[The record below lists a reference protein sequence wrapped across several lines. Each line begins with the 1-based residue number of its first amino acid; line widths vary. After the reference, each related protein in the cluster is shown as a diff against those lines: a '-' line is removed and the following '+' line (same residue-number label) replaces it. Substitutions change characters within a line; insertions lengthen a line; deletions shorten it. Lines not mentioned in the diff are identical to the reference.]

1 MTNKFTGKLL
11 NTLDFKK
18 YSWDDFEK
26 TEKGY
31 KAIME
36 FESIDLTDMEIYK

>member
-1 MTNKFTGKLL
+1 MPNKFAEKLL
-11 NTLDFKK
+11 DALDIKK

-26 TEKGY
+26 IKKGY